1 MLAGE
6 QPAGPPEAGN
16 HLIKNKQRPDLGTAL
31 PECRQIIVIRDT
43 DAALA
48 LDGFDNDAGN
58 GPVNGMQGSAI
69 VKGQKG
75 RVWQQGLKRVAIDR
89 IAPDR
94 HGAECVAVKA
104 ADKTD
109 KTGPTGILPGRLE
122 RALDRLRATI
132 GEIGHRQLAGGQF
145 GQPARQINL
154 WLLDIFPVDHGVQ
167 ILLGLSLNGPDHR
180 RVGMADAGHANA
192 GQQVEIFPAA
202 GVCHNASARPR
213 DFHAH
218 RRRRGLT
225 DIAQKIV
232 AKRSHNRQHTRGRC
246 AQQEMAP

>member
-43 DAALA
+43 NAALA

-58 GPVNGMQGSAI
+58 GFVDGVQGREV

-75 RVWQQGLKRVAIDR
+75 CGWQQGLKRVAIDR

-104 ADKTD
+104 ANKTD

-132 GEIGHRQLAGGQF
+132 GEISHRQLTGCQF

-154 WLLDIFPVDHGVQ
+154 GLLDIFPVDHGVQ

-180 RVGMADAGHANA
+180 RMGMADTGHANT

-202 GVCHNASARPR
+202 GVCDNASARPR

-218 RRRRGLT
+218 GCGRSLA

-232 AKRSHNRQHTRGRC
+232 AKRSHDRQHTRGRC
-246 AQQEMAP
+246 ARQEMSS